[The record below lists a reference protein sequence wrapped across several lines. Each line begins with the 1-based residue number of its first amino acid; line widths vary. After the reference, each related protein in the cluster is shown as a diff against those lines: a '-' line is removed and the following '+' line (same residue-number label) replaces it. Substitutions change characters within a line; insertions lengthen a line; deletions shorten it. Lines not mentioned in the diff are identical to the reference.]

1 MFMLYESMVWI
12 CLFRSSGIPVPRC
25 GAVHAPHFFFNNQ
38 PKKQLM
44 RKIKLYIAVSMDGY
58 IADINGELDWLTDYP
73 INKEF
78 NYGYDNFY
86 QSVDTVIMGG
96 KTFRDILN
104 MDVNYPYRDKHSY
117 IISRTNGFPT
127 TLKDINFIS
136 KDIMDSIF
144 ALKGKE
150 GKDIWLVGGG
160 QVLSLFM
167 ESKLVD
173 EMILTYIPKILG
185 DGIPLFPKMKNE
197 SKWKLTKSQSYI
209 NGVISIE
216 YQKIN

>member
-1 MFMLYESMVWI
+1 
-12 CLFRSSGIPVPRC
+12 
-25 GAVHAPHFFFNNQ
+25 
-38 PKKQLM
+38 M

-78 NYGYDNFY
+78 NYGYDEFY

-104 MDVNYPYRDKHSY
+104 MDVIYPYRDKHSY

-144 ALKGKE
+144 ALKSKE

-160 QVLSLFM
+160 QVLSLLM

-173 EMILTYIPKILG
+173 EMIITYIPKILG

-197 SKWKLTKSQSYI
+197 SEWKLTKSQSYT

-216 YQKIN
+216 YLKIN